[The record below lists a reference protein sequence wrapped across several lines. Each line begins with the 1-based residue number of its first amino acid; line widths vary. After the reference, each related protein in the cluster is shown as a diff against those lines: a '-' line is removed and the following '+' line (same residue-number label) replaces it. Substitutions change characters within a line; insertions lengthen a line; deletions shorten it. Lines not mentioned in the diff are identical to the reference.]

1 MYRALG
7 PKLRGVWNFLLTS
20 SFSPFSCI
28 TSISHNFWITHSFQ
42 MNDPSLESYDV
53 LLYMCNKNLDLAL
66 FFLLTSAFFP
76 SNLQKI
82 VCVTS
87 IDVMWRH
94 NQWLSKNYRNVFR
107 VYWYMSWPSFVPIEA
122 FFAWLWSMKLVL
134 TNPHF
139 CWSLHCR
146 HFLGLYDS
154 WSNGCNFWTTYP
166 LEMNDPSSV
175 NKVLLI
181 WFVHYL
187 CK

>member
-1 MYRALG
+1 MNDPSMESYYVL
-7 PKLRGVWNFLLTS
+7 VYMFTFLLTS

-107 VYWYMSWPSFVPIEA
+107 VYWYMSWPSFVAIEA
-122 FFAWLWSMKLVL
+122 FFAWLINETGAYKP
-134 TNPHF
+134 TF
-139 CWSLHCR
+139 
-146 HFLGLYDS
+146 
-154 WSNGCNFWTTYP
+154 
-166 LEMNDPSSV
+166 
-175 NKVLLI
+175 LLI
-181 WFVHYL
+181 IALSAFPWFIWLLVKWL
-187 CK
+187 